1 MASSHDQATG
11 PDLRKGVPDDR
22 IPDNGM
28 LVGHFGED
36 AVLVARRGARF
47 FAVGATCTHYSGPLN
62 EGVLV
67 NDTVRCPLHHAC
79 FSLRTGEVLR
89 APALSPIPC
98 YDIKHELGMI
108 YVTGKRTQTVSTP
121 SIRTLS
127 PKTPPQIVIVGA
139 GAAGAAAALTLRQEG
154 YPGRIT
160 MIGAEAVEPYD
171 RPNLSKDYLAGNA
184 PEDWLPLKP
193 REDWDRLQIRMELG
207 SPVTR
212 LDPKLKTLSLE
223 NGRSFNFDALLL
235 ATGASPVRLNLPGAE
250 QPHVHY
256 LRSLTDCRAIIASA
270 GSARNAVVIGASFIG
285 LEVAAS
291 LRARDIA
298 VRVVAPDSRPLERVF
313 GPELGA
319 HIQKLHEDKGVIF
332 HLGRTTAS
340 IAEKAVT
347 LDDGSVHPADLVVIG
362 VGVRPATALAERAG
376 LVINQGVQVDQFLE
390 TSLPGVFAAGDIARW
405 PDPHTGGHIRV
416 EHWVVAERQGQTAAR
431 NILGAREPFDAVPFF
446 WSQHYDTKI
455 NYVGHAERWDGIERH
470 HGLPQGGW
478 EERYMAG
485 GVPLAV
491 ATIGRDRESLEA
503 EYRLE
508 HVRVPRQAVQTG
520 GAAVPAQEPQQ

>member
-1 MASSHDQATG
+1 M
-11 PDLRKGVPDDR
+11 
-22 IPDNGM
+22 
-28 LVGHFGED
+28 
-36 AVLVARRGARF
+36 
-47 FAVGATCTHYSGPLN
+47 
-62 EGVLV
+62 
-67 NDTVRCPLHHAC
+67 
-79 FSLRTGEVLR
+79 
-89 APALSPIPC
+89 
-98 YDIKHELGMI
+98 
-108 YVTGKRTQTVSTP
+108 STP
-121 SIRTLS
+121 VLRTLS
-127 PKTPPQIVIVGA
+127 PKTPAQIVIVGA
-139 GAAGAAAALTLRQEG
+139 GAAGAAAALTFRQEG

-193 REDWDRLQIRMELG
+193 REDWERLQIRMELG

-235 ATGASPVRLNLPGAE
+235 ATGASPVRLDLPGAD

-256 LRSLTDCRAIIASA
+256 LRSLTDCRAIIASI

-313 GPELGA
+313 GPELGG

-347 LDDGSVHPADLVVIG
+347 LDDGSVHPADVVVIG

-405 PDPHTGGHIRV
+405 PDPHTRGHIRV

-431 NILGAREPFDAVPFF
+431 NILGARSRSTRCPSSGASTTTRRSTT
-446 WSQHYDTKI
+446 WATQSAGTGSSDTTDCRR
-455 NYVGHAERWDGIERH
+455 VDGRSATWRAEFHSRWPRSAE
-470 HGLPQGGW
+470 
-478 EERYMAG
+478 
-485 GVPLAV
+485 
-491 ATIGRDRESLEA
+491 IGRVSRRSIAWSTSEPSGKRHRRGEPPSPRRNRSREPS
-503 EYRLE
+503 
-508 HVRVPRQAVQTG
+508 H
-520 GAAVPAQEPQQ
+520 